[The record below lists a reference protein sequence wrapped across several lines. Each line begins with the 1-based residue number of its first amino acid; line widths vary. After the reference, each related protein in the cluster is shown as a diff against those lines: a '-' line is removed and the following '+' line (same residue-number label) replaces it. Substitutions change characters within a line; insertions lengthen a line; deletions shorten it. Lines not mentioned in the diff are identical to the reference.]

1 MIGPYDHVGIVVR
14 DIEKSLKFYSEVIG
28 WKLPETGPYS
38 KILHIDVPG
47 EKIKYAM
54 LSSGKTYLELI
65 EPEEGVW
72 KEFLDEKGEG
82 AICELC
88 VLVKDINEA
97 RKKVESMGLTP
108 MDRFRKPLEKGYEE
122 APSGSRYFYLPT
134 EETSGTW
141 IEVLQRAW
149 PDDKLR

>member
-1 MIGPYDHVGIVVR
+1 MLGVYDHVGIVVS
-14 DIEKSLKFYSEVIG
+14 DIEKSVKFYSEVLG
-28 WKLPETGPYS
+28 WKLPDSGPYS
-38 KILHIDVPG
+38 KILEIDIPG

-54 LSSGKTYLELI
+54 LESGGTYLELI

-72 KEFLDEKGEG
+72 MDFLNEKGEG

-88 VLVKDINEA
+88 VLVDDIDEA
-97 RKKVESMGLTP
+97 REQVKSMGITP
-108 MDRFRKPLEKGYEE
+108 MDRFKKPLEDRVEE

-141 IEVLQRAW
+141 IEILQRPW
-149 PDDKLR
+149 LEK